1 MGAPYEEAEAEAEQ
15 EAHSPLSVSLV
26 NRREITQKI
35 KKEKNKSTLIYS
47 NAFMVILCCHGAL
60 VGGT

>member
-26 NRREITQKI
+26 NMRRIARKI
-35 KKEKNKSTLIYS
+35 KNEKKRRK
-47 NAFMVILCCHGAL
+47 GEK
-60 VGGT
+60 